1 MTKVSKILGLALEN
15 RYGLVDQLDSE
26 PDVILLPHSM
36 LRTKVDWPYRAVRMI
51 RDPRDVWV
59 SGYLYH
65 RHCDEE
71 WCTNNDTDPMPPIQW
86 PRVDYAFEHW
96 PEDWKRRYLE
106 RLNHKSYQQNMLD
119 RSTLEGLEFELEGYT
134 GCTLSAMREWELNH
148 VDALDVMLED
158 VMADFDGAMRRI
170 FDHFGFT
177 AKQSWD
183 ALEVARTEESIA
195 STSLPS
201 PLGHRS
207 TPVKSQNGVMSCR
220 RSRSPGSR
228 TRWRPDPRA
237 WLRTGWAR
245 GCCQSCI
252 ACRGRHTVGNNQQ
265 LITNAEQCAT
275 SPRWRVR
282 PEFPVNRVPSA
293 PAVRRCCDRGG

>member
-1 MTKVSKILGLALEN
+1 VPRISPQLLVFSYHKTGTSLLLHVMTKVSKILGLALEN

-177 AKQSWD
+177 AKQSRD
-183 ALEVARTEESIA
+183 ALEVARTEDIHRMDDPAIA
-195 STSLPS
+195 ARPQIHSRKISKWRDVLSTEQIARFEKLHGDLIRE
-201 PLGHRS
+201 LGYELA
-207 TPVKSQNGVMSCR
+207 G
-220 RSRSPGSR
+220 
-228 TRWRPDPRA
+228 
-237 WLRTGWAR
+237 
-245 GCCQSCI
+245 
-252 ACRGRHTVGNNQQ
+252 
-265 LITNAEQCAT
+265 
-275 SPRWRVR
+275 
-282 PEFPVNRVPSA
+282 PEAAANLVL
-293 PAVRRCCDRGG
+293 PAVGVTLSATTSN